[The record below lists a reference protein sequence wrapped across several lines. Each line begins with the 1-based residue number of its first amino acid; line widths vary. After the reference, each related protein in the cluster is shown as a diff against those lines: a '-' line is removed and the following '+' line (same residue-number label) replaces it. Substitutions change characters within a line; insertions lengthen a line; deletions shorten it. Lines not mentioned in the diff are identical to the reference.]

1 MTANV
6 NVLHDRH
13 AEPSGWVGR
22 QFNRK
27 EDHRLT
33 TGKGQ
38 YFADMTVPGM
48 LHLVFV
54 RSARAH
60 ARIKRIDCSA
70 ARKLPGVVAVVTGAD
85 IKDQIKPLPQPVV
98 VPALPARYPT
108 FWPLAVGKV
117 KFHGEPIAAV
127 IARDRYVAED
137 AANLVEVDYEALP
150 YVGDMED
157 ALKPGAPVVH
167 DGWPDN
173 EMFAL
178 TFTGG
183 ATPETQAANDA
194 EVERLIKSAEV
205 VVKQR
210 YRVHRC
216 GVTPLETRGALAT
229 WDDGDGM
236 TAWITTQRPH
246 IDRLAMSDVLDIP
259 AEQMRVIAPRD
270 QGGAFGVKAP
280 FYREPILVC
289 YMARK
294 LKRPVRWL
302 ETREEHLMSVSQE
315 RDQIHDLEVGATKE
329 GRIIALRDRGLADNG
344 DGCEGVY
351 WGYLMPFLGA
361 ALLPNAYDVAKCDI
375 KIRVA
380 CTNKAVLSPARSFG
394 AYPTRFAIE
403 RAIDKI
409 ARRIGKDPADVRR
422 LNFIRSLPH
431 VTATGVN
438 YDSGDFLKVWDH
450 LLKIIDLPKFRTEQ
464 QAARLQGRYIGVGF
478 GVGAELS
485 GVASSVLV
493 PMENQPGYGAATVR
507 LDPRGKVLVFEGDAP
522 GGQGHETTMAQVV
535 AQEFGIHPN
544 DVIVTHGDTG
554 TTPFGSGTIGA
565 RAGSYTVSAISIA
578 CRFLKKKIAVIMAHD
593 LKLDADPADFVFADG
608 QIVFTRDNNV
618 RKTFREMVERIIM
631 APLNLPQGETGGL
644 EHTAFFEADAPMI
657 CFSAHAAFVDVDVK
671 TGQFKITRYVTSE
684 DVGTVIN
691 PQIVEAQ
698 VQGGVVQGISNCLF
712 EQFVYDENGQ
722 QLTSNFENYKLA
734 TAADVPSVE
743 VHHEAG
749 TPCPHT
755 PLGSRGLGEGIPGA
769 VPGAMTNAVCD
780 ALAPFG
786 IEIDELPL
794 RPDRIWRALQ
804 AASGKAAAD

>member
-1 MTANV
+1 MTAN
-6 NVLHDRH
+6 
-13 AEPSGWVGR
+13 AKAGWVGR
-22 QFNRK
+22 QFARK

-33 TGKGQ
+33 TGRGQ
-38 YFADMTVPGM
+38 YFGDIRVPGM

-54 RSARAH
+54 RSAHAH
-60 ARIKRIDCSA
+60 ARIKHIDTTA

-85 IKDQIKPLPQPVV
+85 IKEQIKPLPQPVV

-117 KFHGEPIAAV
+117 KFHGEPVAAV
-127 IARDRYVAED
+127 VARDRYVAED
-137 AANLVEVDYEALP
+137 AAQLVEVEYETLTH
-150 YVGDMED
+150 VRNMEE

-167 DGWPDN
+167 DGWADN
-173 EMFAL
+173 EMFSL

-194 EVERLIKSAEV
+194 EVDGLIKSADV

-259 AEQMRVIAPRD
+259 AEKMRVIAPRD
-270 QGGAFGVKAP
+270 QGGGFGVKAP

-315 RDQIHDLEVGATKE
+315 RDQMHDLEVAATKE
-329 GRIIALRDRGLADNG
+329 GRIVALRDRGLADNG

-380 CTNKAVLSPARSFG
+380 VTNKAVLSPARSFG
-394 AYPTRFAIE
+394 AYPTRFALE
-403 RAIDKI
+403 RSIDKV

-422 LNFIRSLPH
+422 LNFIKSLPH
-431 VTATGVN
+431 VTATGVS
-438 YDSGDFLKVWDH
+438 YDSGDFIKVWDH
-450 LLKIIDLPKFRTEQ
+450 LIESIELPKFRAEQ
-464 QAARLQGRYIGVGF
+464 QEARRRGRHIGVGF

-544 DVIVTHGDTG
+544 DVVVAHGDTG

-565 RAGSYTVSAISIA
+565 RSGSYTVSAISIA
-578 CRFLKKKIAVIMAHD
+578 CRFLKKKIARIMAHD
-593 LKLDADPADFVFADG
+593 LKLDADPSEFDFADG
-608 QIVFTRDNNV
+608 QIAFTRDNNV

-644 EHTAFFEADAPMI
+644 EHTAFFEAEAPMI
-657 CFSAHAAFVDVDVK
+657 CFSAHAAFVEVDPK
-671 TGQFKITRYVTSE
+671 TGLFKITRYVTSE

-734 TAADVPSVE
+734 TAADVPSIE

-769 VPGAMTNAVCD
+769 VPGAVTNAVCD

-794 RPDRIWRALQ
+794 RPDRICRALR
-804 AASGKAAAD
+804 ASGKASALEIAAEATH

>member
-1 MTANV
+1 MTAN
-6 NVLHDRH
+6 
-13 AEPSGWVGR
+13 AKAGWVGR
-22 QFNRK
+22 QFARK

-33 TGKGQ
+33 TGRGQ
-38 YFADMTVPGM
+38 YFGDIRVPGM

-54 RSARAH
+54 RSVHAH
-60 ARIKRIDCSA
+60 ARVKHIDTAA

-85 IKDQIKPLPQPVV
+85 IKEQIKPLPQPVV

-117 KFHGEPIAAV
+117 KFHGEPVAAV
-127 IARDRYVAED
+127 VARDRYVAED
-137 AANLVEVDYEALP
+137 AAQLVEVEYETLTHVRNMEEALR
-150 YVGDMED
+150 
-157 ALKPGAPVVH
+157 PGAPVVH
-167 DGWPDN
+167 DGWADN
-173 EMFAL
+173 EMFSL

-194 EVERLIKSAEV
+194 EVDGLIKSADV

-246 IDRLAMSDVLDIP
+246 IDRLAMSDVLDVP
-259 AEQMRVIAPRD
+259 AEKMRVIAPRD
-270 QGGAFGVKAP
+270 QGGGFGVKAP

-315 RDQIHDLEVGATKE
+315 RDQIHDLKVAATKE
-329 GRIIALRDRGLADNG
+329 GRIVALRDRGLADNG

-380 CTNKAVLSPARSFG
+380 VTNKAVLSPARSFG

-403 RAIDKI
+403 RSIDKI
-409 ARRIGKDPADVRR
+409 AHRIGKDPADVRR
-422 LNFIRSLPH
+422 LNFIKSLPH

-438 YDSGDFLKVWDH
+438 YDSGDFVKVWDH
-450 LLKIIDLPKFRTEQ
+450 LIESIELPKFRAEQ
-464 QAARLQGRYIGVGF
+464 QEARREGRHIGVGF

-544 DVIVTHGDTG
+544 DVVVTTGDTG

-565 RAGSYTVSAISIA
+565 RSGSYFVSAAHQA
-578 CRFLKKKIAVIMAHD
+578 CTVLKDKIARILAFD
-593 LKLDADPADFVFADG
+593 LKLDAKPADFEFAEGFVTYKKD
-608 QIVFTRDNNV
+608 RKL
-618 RKTFREMVERIIM
+618 RKTFRAAVERIIM
-631 APLNLPQGETGGL
+631 APINLPPGESGGL
-644 EHTAFFEADAPMI
+644 DHTAFFEAAKPRI
-657 CFSAHAAFVDVDVK
+657 CCNADCGGLKVDIN
-671 TGQFKITRYVTSE
+671 TGQFKIKEWTTAE
-684 DVGTVIN
+684 DVGRIIN
-691 PQIVEAQ
+691 PAIVEGQ
-698 VQGGVVQGISNCLF
+698 MQGAIVQGISNTLF

-722 QLTSNFENYKLA
+722 QLTADFENYKLA
-734 TAADVPSVE
+734 TAADVPHVKVTHSP
-743 VHHEAG
+743 

-755 PLGSRGLGEGIPGA
+755 PLGTRGIGEGRPSSIPG
-769 VPGAMTNAVCD
+769 TICNAVCD
-780 ALAPFG
+780 ALSPFG
-786 IEIDELPL
+786 IEITELPL
-794 RPDRIWRALQ
+794 RPNTLWHLIQRAQ
-804 AASGKAAAD
+804 Q

>member
-1 MTANV
+1 MSTPANMP
-6 NVLHDRH
+6 HDRH
-13 AEPSGWVGR
+13 PRSSGWVGR

-38 YFADMTVPGM
+38 YFADILVPGM

-54 RSARAH
+54 RSSHAH
-60 ARIKRIDCSA
+60 ARIKRIDTRA
-70 ARKLPGVVAVVTGAD
+70 ARALPGVIAVVTGAD
-85 IKDQIKPLPQPVV
+85 IKDEIKSLPQPVV

-108 FWPLAVGKV
+108 FWPLAVDKV
-117 KFHGEPIAAV
+117 KFHGEPVAAV
-127 IARDRYVAED
+127 VARDRYVAED
-137 AANLVEVDYEALP
+137 AAELVEIDYEPLP
-150 YVGDMED
+150 IVRDMEE
-157 ALKPGAPVVH
+157 ALLPNSPIVH
-167 DGWPDN
+167 GGWENN

-183 ATPETQAANDA
+183 DTAELQAANDA
-194 EVERLIKSAEV
+194 EVDRLIKSADV
-205 VVKQR
+205 VIKRR

-216 GVTPLETRGALAT
+216 GVTPMEPRGALAT

-236 TAWITTQRPH
+236 KAWITTQRPH
-246 IDRLAMSDVLDIP
+246 IDRLAMSDVLEIP
-259 AEQMRVIAPRD
+259 AERIRVVAPRD

-302 ETREEHLMSVSQE
+302 ETREEHLMAVSQE
-315 RDQIHDLEVGATKE
+315 RDQIHDLEVAATKE
-329 GRIIALRDRGLADNG
+329 GRIVALRDRGLADNG

-403 RAIDKI
+403 RAIDNI
-409 ARRIGKDPADVRR
+409 ARRVGKDPADVRR
-422 LNFIRSLPH
+422 LNLIPHLPH

-438 YDSGDFLKVWDH
+438 YDSGDFLKVWDF
-450 LLKIIDLPKFRTEQ
+450 LMKTIDIKKFRAEQ
-464 QAARLQGRYIGVGF
+464 KEARKKGHYIGVGF

-507 LDPRGKVLVFEGDAP
+507 LDPRGKVQVFEGDAP

-544 DVIVTHGDTG
+544 DVTVTHGDTSS
-554 TTPFGSGTIGA
+554 TPFGSGTIGA
-565 RAGSYTVSAISIA
+565 RAGSYTVSAISEA
-578 CRFLKKKIAVIMAHD
+578 CRFLKRKIARIMAHD
-593 LKLDADPADFVFADG
+593 LKLEGSPEDFLFADG
-608 QIVFTRDNNV
+608 QIVFTKSDNV

-631 APLNLPQGETGGL
+631 APLNLPAGETGGL
-644 EHTAFFEADAPMI
+644 EHTAFFEAAAPMI
-657 CFSAHAAFVDVDVK
+657 CFSAHAAFVEADVN
-671 TGQFKITRYVTSE
+671 TGWLKVTRYVTSE

-691 PQIVEAQ
+691 PQIVKAQ

-712 EQFVYDENGQ
+712 EQFLYDEKGQ
-722 QLTSNFENYKLA
+722 QLTSSFENYKLA

-769 VPGAMTNAVCD
+769 VPGALTNAVCD

-786 IEIDELPL
+786 IEINELPL

-804 AASGKAAAD
+804 ASGKAAAD

>member
-1 MTANV
+1 MNYV
-6 NVLHDRH
+6 GKQ
-13 AEPSGWVGR
+13 PGWVGR

-27 EDHRLT
+27 EDYRLT

-38 YFADMTVPGM
+38 YFADMVVPGA

-54 RSARAH
+54 RSKHAH
-60 ARIKRIDCSA
+60 ARIKRIDISA
-70 ARKLPGVVAVVTGAD
+70 AKAIPGVVAVVTGED
-85 IKDQIKPLPQPVV
+85 IRGAIKSLPQPVV

-108 FWPLAVGKV
+108 FWPLAVDKV
-117 KFHGEPIAAV
+117 KFNGEPVVAV
-127 IARDRYVAED
+127 VARDKYVAED
-137 AANLVEVDYEALP
+137 AADAVEIEYEPLP
-150 YVGDMED
+150 YVGDMEE
-157 ALKPGAPVVH
+157 ALMPGSPVVH
-167 DGWPDN
+167 DGWENN

-183 ATPETQAANDA
+183 ATPDSQATNDS
-194 EVERLIKSAEV
+194 EVDHLLTSADVVIKS
-205 VVKQR
+205 R

-216 GVTPLETRGALAT
+216 GVTPLEPRGALAT
-229 WDDGDGM
+229 WDDADGM
-236 TAWITTQRPH
+236 VAWITTQRPH

-259 AEQMRVIAPRD
+259 TEKLRVIAPRD

-294 LKRPVRWL
+294 LGRPVRWL

-315 RDQIHDLEVGATKE
+315 RDQIHDLEIGATKE
-329 GRIIALRDRGLADNG
+329 GRIVALRDRGLADNG

-361 ALLPNAYDVAKCDI
+361 ALLPNAYDLQKCDI

-394 AYPTRFAIE
+394 AYPTRFALE
-403 RAIDKI
+403 RAIDRL
-409 ARRIGKDPADVRR
+409 AHHLNKDPADVRR
-422 LNFIRSLPH
+422 LNLITSLPY
-431 VTATGVN
+431 VTATGVH

-450 LLKIIDLPKFRTEQ
+450 LIKTIDLPKFRAEQ
-464 QAARLQGRYIGVGF
+464 REAWQRGRYIGIGF

-507 LDPRGKVLVFEGDAP
+507 LDPRGKVQVFEGDAP
-522 GGQGHETTMAQVV
+522 GGQGHETSMAQVV

-544 DVIVTHGDTG
+544 DVTVTHGDTS

-565 RAGSYTVSAISIA
+565 RAGSYTMSAISTA
-578 CRFLKKKIAVIMAHD
+578 CRVLKKKIAHVMAHD
-593 LKLDADPADFVFADG
+593 LKIEADLDDFVFVDG
-608 QIVFTRDNNV
+608 NIIFSKSDNV

-631 APLNLPQGETGGL
+631 APLNLPSGETGGL

-657 CFSAHAAFVDVDVK
+657 CFSAHAAFVEVDANS
-671 TGQFKITRYVTSE
+671 GQIKLTRYVTSE

-712 EQFVYDENGQ
+712 EQFVYDNNGQ
-722 QLTSNFENYKLA
+722 QLTSTFENYKLA

-743 VHHEAG
+743 VHHDAG

-769 VPGAMTNAVCD
+769 VPGALTNAVCD
-780 ALAPFG
+780 ALRPFG

-794 RPDRIWRALQ
+794 RPNRIWRALQ
-804 AASGKAAAD
+804 QAKRPAAAE

>member
-1 MTANV
+1 MSYVAK
-6 NVLHDRH
+6 
-13 AEPSGWVGR
+13 EQGWVGR

-27 EDHRLT
+27 EDYRLT

-38 YFADMTVPGM
+38 YFADIVVSGM

-54 RSARAH
+54 RSQHAH
-60 ARIKRIDCSA
+60 ARIKQIDTSA
-70 ARKLPGVVAVVTGAD
+70 AKAIPGVVAVVTGAD
-85 IKDQIKPLPQPVV
+85 LRNVIKPLPQPVV

-108 FWPLAVGKV
+108 FWPLAVDKV
-117 KFHGEPIAAV
+117 KFHGEPVVAV
-127 IARDRYVAED
+127 VARDKYVAED
-137 AANLVEVDYEALP
+137 AANAVLIEYERLP
-150 YVGDMED
+150 IVGNMED
-157 ALKPGAPVVH
+157 ALKPGSPIVH
-167 DGWPDN
+167 DGWENN
-173 EMFAL
+173 EMFSM

-183 ATPETQAANDA
+183 ATVESQAANDA
-194 EVERLIKSAEV
+194 EVDQLICSADV
-205 VVKQR
+205 SIKGR

-216 GVTPLETRGALAT
+216 GVTPLEPRGALAT

-236 TAWITTQRPH
+236 VAWITTQRPH

-259 AEQMRVIAPRD
+259 TERLRVIAPRD

-289 YMARK
+289 YMARQ

-329 GRIIALRDRGLADNG
+329 GRIVALRDRGLADNG

-351 WGYLMPFLGA
+351 WGYLMPFLGS
-361 ALLPNAYDVAKCDI
+361 ALLPNAYDLPKCDI
-375 KIRVA
+375 KVRVA

-394 AYPTRFAIE
+394 AYPTRFAVE
-403 RAIDKI
+403 RAIDRL
-409 ARRIGKDPADVRR
+409 AHRLDKDPADVRR
-422 LNFIRSLPH
+422 LNLIPALPYT
-431 VTATGVN
+431 TATGVN

-450 LLKIIDLPKFRTEQ
+450 LIKTIDLKKFRAEQ
-464 QAARLQGRYIGVGF
+464 REAWPRGRYIGVGF

-507 LDPRGKVLVFEGDAP
+507 LDPRGKVQVFEGDAP
-522 GGQGHETTMAQVV
+522 GGQGHETSMAQVV

-544 DVIVTHGDTG
+544 DVTVTHGDTS

-565 RAGSYTVSAISIA
+565 RAGSYTISAISTA
-578 CRFLKKKIAVIMAHD
+578 CRVLKKKIARVLAHD
-593 LKLDADPADFVFADG
+593 LKIKADPDDFIFEDG
-608 QIVFTRDNNV
+608 YVVHTKSDNV
-618 RKTFREMVERIIM
+618 RKTFREVVERIIM
-631 APLNLPQGETGGL
+631 APLNLPVGESGGL

-657 CFSAHAAFVDVDVK
+657 CFSAHAAFVEVDAYS
-671 TGQFKITRYVTSE
+671 GQIKLTRYVTSE

-712 EQFVYDENGQ
+712 EEFVYDENGQ
-722 QLTSNFENYKLA
+722 QLTSTFENYKLA
-734 TAADVPSVE
+734 TAADVPWIE

-749 TPCPHT
+749 TPCPYT

-769 VPGAMTNAVCD
+769 VPGALTNAVCD
-780 ALAPFG
+780 ALRPFG

-794 RPDRIWRALQ
+794 RPDRVWRALRD
-804 AASGKAAAD
+804 AKRLAAAE